1 MRQAESGP
9 IISLAR
15 LHPSMLWIPSV
26 EQLRTRLGD
35 KGIAPTLAVEEGRV
49 HFWDTLS
56 DAYETHSADCRAF
69 SSDQLDCFDHLF
81 FGAHLLTVDA
91 WPTTALTR

>member
-35 KGIAPTLAVEEGRV
+35 KGIAPTLAAACTSGTRCRTPTKRIRPTAEPSALINSTASITCSSARTFSRSMRGRP
-49 HFWDTLS
+49 
-56 DAYETHSADCRAF
+56 
-69 SSDQLDCFDHLF
+69 Q
-81 FGAHLLTVDA
+81 
-91 WPTTALTR
+91 P